1 MIDFLTLDYLKSGNE
16 RQQQA
21 FEILIRQAVFE
32 KLSEFSPV
40 LVGTIPINIDIASSD
55 LDIACYWNDKK
66 YFTAQVTQAFGNEI
80 GFEITETLISNRE
93 TIIASFFIDN
103 FEIEIFGQN
112 IPVVQ
117 QYGYRHM
124 LIENKILQQEGKE
137 FRKKIIALKE
147 QGYKT
152 EPAFAE
158 LLGLEGNPY
167 EALLE
172 LE

>member
-32 KLSEFSPV
+32 KLSEFPPV

-80 GFEITETLISNRE
+80 DFEL
-93 TIIASFFIDN
+93 
-103 FEIEIFGQN
+103 
-112 IPVVQ
+112 PK
-117 QYGYRHM
+117 
-124 LIENKILQQEGKE
+124 L
-137 FRKKIIALKE
+137 
-147 QGYKT
+147 
-152 EPAFAE
+152 
-158 LLGLEGNPY
+158 
-167 EALLE
+167 
-172 LE
+172 